1 MGFLGDICPWYGV
14 CVGNIDLV
22 DLNIQYTRSIVL
34 WLRNRGGG
42 WVLDYL
48 SDVWWVYVVGYNI
61 LYKDVGG
68 Y

>member
-1 MGFLGDICPWYGV
+1 M
-14 CVGNIDLV
+14 GNIDLV